1 VRRDAPSALETGQ
14 YAPFAPA
21 MSRLTL
27 TFLDPALEAAYR
39 TYFFDSKRRFLAV
52 GLVIS
57 TLVTA
62 AFGLVDKVLAPDDYE
77 ALWLIRYGITVPVL
91 LAALPLVFWPP
102 AYPFMRR
109 RAQEMVLL
117 LLTVVTTSLIV
128 LSARFIRMPDDS
140 GVIDPDAVSRIFAG
154 LAGWTLVMLVAL
166 GVTRV
171 RFLYALPIAAA
182 AVVSAVVVPLRVAHL
197 DPTIVAVGLVVIITI
212 TSVGLVMNY
221 SIELYERRFF
231 EKTHALA
238 RSQERTVALLESML
252 PRAIARALES
262 GTRTIAERHDE
273 ASVLFADLVG
283 FTRLAERLPPEQL
296 VGLLDRTFARFDE
309 VVARHDVEKVKT
321 IGDAYLVV
329 AGVPDPCEDHAA
341 VLADVALALMAE
353 TAALARETGFRLEL
367 RAGIH
372 TGPLLAGVI
381 GTTKP
386 AYDVWGDTVNTAA
399 RMESHGEPGRVQ
411 VTAAVVARLAGR
423 FECVPRGTIDVK
435 GKGALETWWLGARLG
450 ARSSTVQD

>member
-1 VRRDAPSALETGQ
+1 MSTRGGATRDAPSVALETGQ
-14 YAPFAPA
+14 YAALAPV

-27 TFLDPALEAAYR
+27 TFLDPGIEAAYR

-52 GLVIS
+52 GIVIS
-57 TLVTA
+57 TLATA
-62 AFGLVDKVLAPDDYE
+62 AFGLVDKVLSPSDYE

-91 LAALPLVFWPP
+91 LASFPLVFWPP

-109 RAQEMVLL
+109 RAQEAVLL
-117 LLTVVTTSLIV
+117 LLIVVITLVVV
-128 LSARFIRMPDDS
+128 LSARFIRMPEGLGPADS
-140 GVIDPDAVSRIFAG
+140 ESISRVFAG

-166 GVTRV
+166 GVTRI

-182 AVVSAVVVPLRVAHL
+182 AVLSAVVVPLRVAHL
-197 DPTIVAVGLVVIITI
+197 DPTIVAVGLVVIVTI

-231 EKTHALA
+231 EKTYALA
-238 RSQERTVALLESML
+238 QSRERTRALLESML

-262 GTRTIAERHDE
+262 GTRTIAQRHDE

-283 FTRLAERLPPEQL
+283 FTPLAERLPPEEL

-329 AGVPDPCEDHAA
+329 AGVPDPCEDHTA
-341 VLADVALALMAE
+341 VLADVALALMVE
-353 TAALARETGFRLEL
+353 TAALARETGFPLEL

-372 TGPLLAGVI
+372 TGPVLAGVI
-381 GTTKP
+381 GRIKP

-411 VTAAVVARLAGR
+411 VTAAVVRRLAGR

-435 GKGALETWWLGARLG
+435 GKGALETWWLGKRLG
-450 ARSSTVQD
+450 